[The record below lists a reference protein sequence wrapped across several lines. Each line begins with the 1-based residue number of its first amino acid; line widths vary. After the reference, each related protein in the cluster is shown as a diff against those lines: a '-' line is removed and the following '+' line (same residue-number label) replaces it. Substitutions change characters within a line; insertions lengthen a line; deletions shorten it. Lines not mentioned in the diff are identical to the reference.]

1 MTGIIEMKFVHSLKS
16 CVSTAL
22 VIGLIACSGAL
33 AEERPLP
40 ERAGPPVKT
49 TAGVPH
55 VQLGV
60 QPAPEV
66 NAAFLHRIAAL
77 PNVEIRPTVVSLPGA
92 QGFWLL
98 DDLPLARPD
107 VIVGGREFAHV
118 HQDGSL
124 HASLL
129 TCLSS
134 PRTRP

>member
-77 PNVEIRPTVVSLPGA
+77 PNVEIR
-92 QGFWLL
+92 LL

-124 HASLL
+124 HASLPPERAREAV
-129 TCLSS
+129 T
-134 PRTRP
+134 

>member
-107 VIVGGREFAHV
+107 VIFGGREFAHV

-124 HASLL
+124 HASL
-129 TCLSS
+129 
-134 PRTRP
+134 PPERAREPVA